1 MKTDAI
7 TKGYESITNKQR
19 AALFFHYVTHENELE
34 ANRLLSSV
42 PRKTYTMNDMEFIKW
57 EDGFSLLAMVFA
69 HEHWIARHGLMAAV
83 LRVKIAVTKKEAFE
97 KIESAFDEVERWQKL
112 LLSLDAALA
121 AVAKQHGFD
130 VLPVYIRART
140 MPYKPNEGGLAA
152 DAEIQAIWTDTFNI
166 ILEPSFG

>member
-42 PRKTYTMNDMEFIKW
+42 PRKTYTMNDMEFVKW

-69 HEHWIARHGLMAAV
+69 QEHWIARHGLMLAV
-83 LRVKIAVTKKEAFE
+83 LRMKITSAKKEAWE
-97 KIESAFDEVERWQKL
+97 EWDATIEDIQYWSKL
-112 LLSLDAALA
+112 LLSLDAALL
-121 AVAKQHGFD
+121 AVADQHGFD
-130 VLPVYIRART
+130 AQCVYHRARAK
-140 MPYKPNEGGLAA
+140 PYKPTKCHPPARPTA
-152 DAEIQAIWTDTFNI
+152 
-166 ILEPSFG
+166 